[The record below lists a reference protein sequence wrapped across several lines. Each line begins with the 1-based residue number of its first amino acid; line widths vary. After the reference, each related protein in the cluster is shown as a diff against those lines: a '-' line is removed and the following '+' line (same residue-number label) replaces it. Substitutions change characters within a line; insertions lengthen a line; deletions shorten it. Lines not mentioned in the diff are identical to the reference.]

1 MGVVGEVELWEAG
14 VRVGVGGEVEAEVV
28 AGVFVGVV
36 VGGGMEVEGGVE
48 EVVLG
53 RVWHEV
59 VGVELGGENACGE
72 VVGVVADFIDVSVW
86 KRARGDDER
95 TVAAAVVRVGIL
107 GAEYGGVEAGAVLAG
122 LWPVVDDHGGERRV
136 DVAVGRGDHARTESI
151 RPMLTSAYEIHLP
164 LPYPAPPKIRRSTI
178 IYLFYR
184 PPPRSAPAHPPVPDR
199 MVPRRPLWAVSIR
212 PPAHAC
218 PFLLLLWPPSPPTCS
233 CQCPPAPQS
242 PLTPPQPDERTPLI
256 PHSDDTPT
264 RVPSPPPSPRS
275 HTPSPQ
281 PRVIDHQKLKVRLG
295 SVVRSKEG
303 SVRPLLTRTTPNPQ
317 QEDGQRERTVPVQP
331 PQPGALLLLLLAQR
345 LRGHSP
351 RQSRCLVVPTP
362 RAPQVPLDRLLPRC
376 RRRSTLPP
384 SRGQPFSADPQR
396 PPRQVRSLH
405 PQHTRSFTTQRRSQ

>member
-1 MGVVGEVELWEAG
+1 MNNFVRSRRGCLPLATGNDEVGAFTPRRGGLGCRRGVWGGGGGRCVAFGGGRSLIRVGEDGGGGALGGGIGGVAGIGGEPAMGVVGEVELWEAG

-184 PPPRSAPAHPPVPDR
+184 PPPGR
-199 MVPRRPLWAVSIR
+199 PRRTPPCLTAWSPAVR
-212 PPAHAC
+212 
-218 PFLLLLWPPSPPTCS
+218 FG
-233 CQCPPAPQS
+233 QS
-242 PLTPPQPDERTPLI
+242 PFDHQPMLALFSSCCGLRHR
-256 PHSDDTPT
+256 PH
-264 RVPSPPPSPRS
+264 VPVSALQPRSPR
-275 HTPSPQ
+275 
-281 PRVIDHQKLKVRLG
+281 
-295 SVVRSKEG
+295 
-303 SVRPLLTRTTPNPQ
+303 
-317 QEDGQRERTVPVQP
+317 
-331 PQPGALLLLLLAQR
+331 
-345 LRGHSP
+345 
-351 RQSRCLVVPTP
+351 
-362 RAPQVPLDRLLPRC
+362 
-376 RRRSTLPP
+376 
-384 SRGQPFSADPQR
+384 
-396 PPRQVRSLH
+396 
-405 PQHTRSFTTQRRSQ
+405 